1 MYDTVDL
8 GSMVIH
14 EIRTLRYRGPL
25 VTSRLWA
32 PSLILILKLSP
43 LLTTFRT
50 PLSLMEFWMQVSICA
65 EICAFL
71 LTSSFPFECRASYFA
86 ASFFKIFNRW
96 SHLGWEGLCCW
107 CWWFHSN
114 LTLLELS
121 LQNIFRVW
129 GPPFWSFWSIYWW
142 SHSNVSVPM
151 WCCSRL
157 GCCLPYLELDRIWTY

>member
-96 SHLGWEGLCCW
+96 SHLGWGGLCCW

-114 LTLLELS
+114 LTLLILS
-121 LQNIFRVW
+121 
-129 GPPFWSFWSIYWW
+129 S
-142 SHSNVSVPM
+142 VSKTSLGFEDLRFEVFGQFIGGVTPM
-151 WCCSRL
+151 FLSPCGVVVDWVVV
-157 GCCLPYLELDRIWTY
+157 CLT